1 LPALDLTSVLLYLLT
16 GCFAGFSAGLLGI
29 GGGLIIVPVLF
40 FVFSSQGYESEALMH
55 MALATSLA
63 TIITTSISSTLAHH
77 KKRAVLWPVFFSLA
91 PALCAGAWLGAM
103 LASKMDTA
111 VLKPVF
117 GIFELFVAALMLSQY
132 QSRRHQLR
140 IRPANAII
148 GGGIIGSLSA
158 IIGIGGGTLTVPFLH
173 WHNIDIKHAV
183 ATSAACGLPIAIFA
197 TASYVISG
205 WQLPAEFAET
215 QNSLGYVQLDAFF
228 FIALSSF
235 IFAPLG
241 ARTAHRLSSKNL
253 KKTFALL
260 LLALGLK
267 MLLS

>member
-1 LPALDLTSVLLYLLT
+1 MLYLLT
-16 GCFAGFSAGLLGI
+16 GCLAGFSAGLLGI

-40 FVFSSQGYESEALMH
+40 FVFSSQGYASETLMH

-77 KKRAVLWPVFFSLA
+77 RKRSVLWPVVFSLA
-91 PALCAGAWLGAM
+91 PSLCAGAWLGAM
-103 LASKMDTA
+103 LASTMDTGL
-111 VLKPVF
+111 LKPLF
-117 GIFELFVAALMLSQY
+117 GIFELLVAGLMFSQY
-132 QSRRHQLR
+132 QSTRHHLS

-173 WHNIDIKHAV
+173 WHNIDIKNAV

-197 TASYVISG
+197 TASYVVSG
-205 WQLPAEFAET
+205 WQQPAESAAA

-241 ARTAHRLSSKNL
+241 ARTAHHLSGKNL
-253 KKTFALL
+253 KKVFALL
-260 LLALGLK
+260 LLVLGLK
-267 MLLS
+267 MILW

>member
-1 LPALDLTSVLLYLLT
+1 
-16 GCFAGFSAGLLGI
+16 
-29 GGGLIIVPVLF
+29 
-40 FVFSSQGYESEALMH
+40 
-55 MALATSLA
+55 
-63 TIITTSISSTLAHH
+63 
-77 KKRAVLWPVFFSLA
+77 
-91 PALCAGAWLGAM
+91 M

-173 WHNIDIKHAV
+173 WHNIDIKNAV

-197 TASYVISG
+197 TASYIVSG
-205 WQLPAEFAET
+205 WQLPAELAGT
-215 QNSLGYVQLDAFF
+215 ANTLGYLQLDAFF
-228 FIALSSF
+228 LIAVSSF

-241 ARTAHRLSSKNL
+241 ARTAHHLSGKNL
-253 KKTFALL
+253 KRAFALL
-260 LLALGLK
+260 LCVLGMK